1 MQKSRW
7 LTSSVALT
15 LAVIMLW
22 AAPTLAQGRGQGQGG
37 WGCGQGQGQ
46 GQGQGYGTCPNY
58 PGYQSGQ
65 GNRGNNPQA
74 NTGRR
79 GPRGGGRA
87 YQPNPQSSSAGN
99 PTTSNVTP

>member
-15 LAVIMLW
+15 LAAVMLW

-37 WGCGQGQGQ
+37 QGWGC

-58 PGYQSGQ
+58 PAYQSGQ
-65 GNRGNNPQA
+65 KNRGNNLQA

-79 GPRGGGRA
+79 GLRGGGRA
-87 YQPNPQSSSAGN
+87 SQSNLQSGSASN
-99 PTTSNVTP
+99 LTTSNVTP